1 MLRAV
6 PRRHTVIGLGVVA
19 IVGVRLFGEL
29 HGRTVS
35 RRPLSS
41 TTSMPHFSGVDTYD
55 APGQH
60 SATLIFLHGLGDT
73 SAGWA
78 GEFRNLQRSMPHV
91 RMVLPTAP
99 ISPVTL
105 NGGMRMTSWHDIHSL
120 QSIDSEKMA
129 GLEES
134 FAAIHELIDDEV
146 KRGIPS
152 NRIVIGG
159 FSQGAAL
166 SLYSGLQYKSPLAGI
181 ISMSGYLPHYQTFAT
196 AKLSAANKQTP
207 VLVCHGQADPVVH
220 FVAGKTTHEIL
231 SRAGV
236 PAQFKQYPGLG
247 HGANAQELNDVR
259 EFVTK
264 AIPPL

>member
-1 MLRAV
+1 MVRGLCNRTRHPVSSSQCGDVRWHAHDFMARYSLFAIDRLGKDGGPGGIVCSKYDVVVRTMLWCTT
-6 PRRHTVIGLGVVA
+6 HGST
-19 IVGVRLFGEL
+19 IV
-29 HGRTVS
+29 
-35 RRPLSS
+35 
-41 TTSMPHFSGVDTYD
+41 
-55 APGQH
+55 
-60 SATLIFLHGLGDT
+60 
-73 SAGWA
+73 
-78 GEFRNLQRSMPHV
+78 
-91 RMVLPTAP
+91 
-99 ISPVTL
+99 
-105 NGGMRMTSWHDIHSL
+105 
-120 QSIDSEKMA
+120 
-129 GLEES
+129 
-134 FAAIHELIDDEV
+134 HELIDDEV